1 MPELPPLTLYSR
13 QGCHLC
19 EDAENALKSLGW
31 AFTRC
36 DVDADP
42 LLKATYGFDV
52 PVLAVAGRVVLKGVI
67 TRSRLLRWR
76 AGVS

>member
-1 MPELPPLTLYSR
+1 MPELPLLTLYSR

-19 EDAENALKSLGW
+19 EDAENALQSLGW
-31 AFTRC
+31 AFTRS

-42 LLKATYGFDV
+42 ALKEKYGFDV
-52 PVLAVAGRVVLKGVI
+52 PVLVAEDRVMLKGVI

-76 AGVS
+76 AARP